1 MDDQGLEEFRR
12 RWQEELAL
20 SQAQRRRRRPEAGE
34 RRPRRP
40 EAGARGEQAS
50 GYLALAQGLLEGAGR
65 PPAPRPG
72 RADRRDASSRSRS
85 PPDRDA
91 AEPEPLV
98 DQLIRDLVS
107 GRGKMT
113 FPVTHP
119 TEVPTRSHQGL
130 CTPRTPPEALDLPWE
145 FCLQTFLGVDSRCVR
160 ALGLQEGTAM
170 LRTEFPK
177 RDSYHKVLLK
187 QNNKQIQQNFF

>member
-65 PPAPRPG
+65 PPAPRPS

-113 FPVTHP
+113 FPVTHSM
-119 TEVPTRSHQGL
+119 EVPTRSHQGL
-130 CTPRTPPEALDLPWE
+130 CTPRVPQEALVLPWE
-145 FCLQTFLGVDSRCVR
+145 FCLQTFLGVDSRCVP
-160 ALGLQEGTAM
+160 ALGLARGNSNA
-170 LRTEFPK
+170 
-177 RDSYHKVLLK
+177 
-187 QNNKQIQQNFF
+187 QNRVP

>member
-1 MDDQGLEEFRR
+1 MDDHSLEEFRR
-12 RWQEELAL
+12 RWQEELAQ
-20 SQAQRRRRRPEAGE
+20 SQALRRRRRPEAGE

-72 RADRRDASSRSRS
+72 RSDRRDATSRSRS

-91 AEPEPLV
+91 VEPEPLV

-107 GRGKMT
+107 GPGEMT
-113 FPVTHP
+113 FPVAHP
-119 TEVPTRSHQGL
+119 TEVRTRSQPGR
-130 CTPRTPPEALDLPWE
+130 CTPRASLGALVLRRE
-145 FCLQTFLGVDSRCVR
+145 FGLQTFWGCW
-160 ALGLQEGTAM
+160 Q
-170 LRTEFPK
+170 
-177 RDSYHKVLLK
+177 
-187 QNNKQIQQNFF
+187 

>member
-1 MDDQGLEEFRR
+1 MEDHGLEEFRR
-12 RWQEELAL
+12 CWQEELAQ
-20 SQAQRRRRRPEAGE
+20 SQALRRRRRRLEAGE
-34 RRPRRP
+34 RRPRRL

-91 AEPEPLV
+91 EEPEPLV

-107 GRGKMT
+107 GQGKMT
-113 FPVTHP
+113 FPVAHP
-119 TEVPTRSHQGL
+119 TEVPTRSQQG
-130 CTPRTPPEALDLPWE
+130 PRTPRA

-160 ALGLQEGTAM
+160 AFGLARG
-170 LRTEFPK
+170 
-177 RDSYHKVLLK
+177 
-187 QNNKQIQQNFF
+187 